1 SPSIRAAAEPAT
13 DFSRRRPV
21 RVPKRT
27 RQHAS
32 RHRSRLC
39 ASRFVP
45 QMADHPQLVRRRRL
59 LLHVGGQGGRTADRR
74 QQQAVHQLWLRGVAV
89 RTRQSHWARHR
100 HRSRNPMN
108 ARVRAWFGTVAL
120 ALSLA
125 PAAAVAQEQQKQPP
139 VDKSAEYRLHAGD
152 SITISVW
159 KELDLQR
166 KVMIRPDGRF
176 SFPLTGEVQAAG
188 RTPDEVRI
196 EIENSLKKFIPEAVV
211 TVIVEEFNGNR
222 VYVIGQVTKPG
233 MYVMNPS
240 LNVLQAL
247 SLAGG
252 STPFAKL

>member
-1 SPSIRAAAEPAT
+1 
-13 DFSRRRPV
+13 
-21 RVPKRT
+21 
-27 RQHAS
+27 
-32 RHRSRLC
+32 
-39 ASRFVP
+39 
-45 QMADHPQLVRRRRL
+45 
-59 LLHVGGQGGRTADRR
+59 
-74 QQQAVHQLWLRGVAV
+74 
-89 RTRQSHWARHR
+89 
-100 HRSRNPMN
+100 MN

-159 KELDLQR
+159 KELDLHR
-166 KVMIRPDGRF
+166 KVMIRPDVRF

-252 STPFAKL
+252 STPFAKLDSISVIRGSGPSQKTMPFRYSQVVEGKALQQNVTLESGDVVVVP

>member
-1 SPSIRAAAEPAT
+1 MLCLVPA
-13 DFSRRRPV
+13 S
-21 RVPKRT
+21 
-27 RQHAS
+27 A
-32 RHRSRLC
+32 
-39 ASRFVP
+39 
-45 QMADHPQLVRRRRL
+45 M
-59 LLHVGGQGGRTADRR
+59 
-74 QQQAVHQLWLRGVAV
+74 
-89 RTRQSHWARHR
+89 
-100 HRSRNPMN
+100 
-108 ARVRAWFGTVAL
+108 
-120 ALSLA
+120 
-125 PAAAVAQEQQKQPP
+125 AQEQKKQPP
-139 VDKSAEYRLHAGD
+139 GDKSAEYRLHAGD

-247 SLAGG
+247 SLEGG
-252 STPFAKL
+252 STPFAKLDSISVIRGSGPAQKTMPFRYSQVVEGKALQQNVTLESGDVVVVP